1 MHLIIYDGNMSHGKN
16 EIMKSTIEKAR
27 AIFTRQ
33 GGMLRMSEALRHGLS
48 RRTLYTMLE
57 AGEVERVS
65 RGVYRLAS
73 LPPLG
78 NPDLVTVA
86 MRAPRGVIC
95 LISAAAYHD
104 LTTQIPHRV
113 DVALER
119 GAEAPRIDFP
129 PIHVYRFSKKAFSE
143 GIEVHKLDGVKV
155 RIYSPEKTVADCF
168 KYRNKIGMDVALET
182 LKEWWKK
189 RGSTPQ
195 QLFDQARNCRVE
207 KVMMPYMEALL

>member
-1 MHLIIYDGNMSHGKN
+1 MVTK
-16 EIMKSTIEKAR
+16 MKSSVEKAR
-27 AIFTRQ
+27 AVFVRE
-33 GGMLRMSEALRHGLS
+33 GGTLRMSEALRLGLS
-48 RRTLYTMLE
+48 RRALYTMLDE
-57 AGEVERVS
+57 GVVERVS
-65 RGVYRLAS
+65 RGVYRLAD
-73 LPPLG
+73 LPLLG

-86 MRAPRGVIC
+86 LRVPKGVIC

-119 GAEAPRIDFP
+119 GAETPRIDFP
-129 PIHVYRFSKKAFSE
+129 PVRVYRFSKKPFRE
-143 GIEVHKLDGVKV
+143 GIEVHELDGVKV

-189 RGSTPQ
+189 RGRNLQ
-195 QLFDQARNCRVE
+195 HLFEQARNCRVD
-207 KVMMPYMEALL
+207 KVMMPYVEALL